1 MNDERNLGEKTDD
14 SGQQPRYEHYQ
25 FHEEQRTV
33 LKPSGP
39 SGHRRNQNS
48 FQKKAGATI
57 ALAVIFGLVAAVVF
71 QAANFAADRFLN
83 TGKSSVQIKTTD
95 SVDLQETA
103 SDDSTADKV
112 LSDSENGTVAAVAQA
127 SMPSVVAITTVSVQE
142 IPSFFGYS
150 SHQYKSASTGSGI
163 IVGDNDDELLIATNN
178 HVVDGATTL
187 SVCFIGDDVANAE
200 TETVNAGDNGDLNVE
215 DAVSA
220 KIKGT
225 DADNDLAVVA
235 VKKSDIPED
244 TLNQIKIAQIGSSDD
259 LAVGQQ
265 VVAIGNALGYGQS
278 VTSGWISA
286 LNRTIST
293 DDGTNS
299 TGLIQTDAA
308 INPGNSGGALL
319 NMKGE
324 LIGINSAK
332 YADSAVEGM
341 GYAIPI
347 SKAKPILEEL
357 MNRETR
363 EKVDSSKKGYLGVSL
378 ANLTTE
384 AIEMYNMPTGAFV
397 RSVEDDSPAQEAGIC
412 KGDIIVKFDG
422 QKVSDGDDLLDKL
435 FYNYQTVAVTLIL
448 YGVLF
453 IVVENYYKIRRPRTS
468 KLETLPWSTA
478 LLIGVIQILALI
490 PGTSRSGS
498 TILGAILLGC
508 SRSVAA
514 EFSFFLSI
522 PVMFG
527 ASLLKLLKFGLHFTG
542 YEAAILLVG
551 MVTAFVVSILAIK
564 FLMGYIKINNIKPFG
579 YYRIALG
586 VLVLAYFIFLG

>member
-25 FHEEQRTV
+25 FHEEQGTV

-95 SVDLQETA
+95 SVDFQETA

-150 SHQYKSASTGSGI
+150 SRQYKSASTGSGI

-435 FYNYQTVAVTLIL
+435 Q
-448 YGVLF
+448 
-453 IVVENYYKIRRPRTS
+453 YYKSGEKIEAVIARATNGEYEENTVELTLGTRPDN
-468 KLETLPWSTA
+468 E
-478 LLIGVIQILALI
+478 
-490 PGTSRSGS
+490 
-498 TILGAILLGC
+498 
-508 SRSVAA
+508 
-514 EFSFFLSI
+514 
-522 PVMFG
+522 
-527 ASLLKLLKFGLHFTG
+527 
-542 YEAAILLVG
+542 
-551 MVTAFVVSILAIK
+551 
-564 FLMGYIKINNIKPFG
+564 
-579 YYRIALG
+579 
-586 VLVLAYFIFLG
+586 

>member
-25 FHEEQRTV
+25 FHEEQGTV

-48 FQKKAGATI
+48 FQKKAGTTI

-95 SVDLQETA
+95 SVDLQEMA

-435 FYNYQTVAVTLIL
+435 Q
-448 YGVLF
+448 
-453 IVVENYYKIRRPRTS
+453 YYKSGEKIEAVIARATNGEYEENTIELTLGTRPDN
-468 KLETLPWSTA
+468 E
-478 LLIGVIQILALI
+478 
-490 PGTSRSGS
+490 
-498 TILGAILLGC
+498 
-508 SRSVAA
+508 
-514 EFSFFLSI
+514 
-522 PVMFG
+522 
-527 ASLLKLLKFGLHFTG
+527 
-542 YEAAILLVG
+542 
-551 MVTAFVVSILAIK
+551 
-564 FLMGYIKINNIKPFG
+564 
-579 YYRIALG
+579 
-586 VLVLAYFIFLG
+586 

>member
-25 FHEEQRTV
+25 FHEEQGTV

-39 SGHRRNQNS
+39 SEHRRNQNS
-48 FQKKAGATI
+48 FQKKAGTTI

-150 SHQYKSASTGSGI
+150 SRQYKSASTGSGI

-293 DDGTNS
+293 DDGMNS

-378 ANLTTE
+378 ASLTTE

-397 RSVEDDSPAQEAGIC
+397 RNVENDSPAQEAGIC

-435 FYNYQTVAVTLIL
+435 Q
-448 YGVLF
+448 
-453 IVVENYYKIRRPRTS
+453 YYKSGEKIEAVIARATNGEYEENTIELTLGIRPDN
-468 KLETLPWSTA
+468 E
-478 LLIGVIQILALI
+478 
-490 PGTSRSGS
+490 
-498 TILGAILLGC
+498 
-508 SRSVAA
+508 
-514 EFSFFLSI
+514 
-522 PVMFG
+522 
-527 ASLLKLLKFGLHFTG
+527 
-542 YEAAILLVG
+542 
-551 MVTAFVVSILAIK
+551 
-564 FLMGYIKINNIKPFG
+564 
-579 YYRIALG
+579 
-586 VLVLAYFIFLG
+586 

>member
-25 FHEEQRTV
+25 FHEEQGTV

-378 ANLTTE
+378 ASLTTE

-397 RSVEDDSPAQEAGIC
+397 RNVEDDSPAQEAGIC

-435 FYNYQTVAVTLIL
+435 QYYKSGEKIEAVIARATNGEYEENTIELIL
-448 YGVLF
+448 GT
-453 IVVENYYKIRRPRTS
+453 RPDN
-468 KLETLPWSTA
+468 E
-478 LLIGVIQILALI
+478 
-490 PGTSRSGS
+490 
-498 TILGAILLGC
+498 
-508 SRSVAA
+508 
-514 EFSFFLSI
+514 
-522 PVMFG
+522 
-527 ASLLKLLKFGLHFTG
+527 
-542 YEAAILLVG
+542 
-551 MVTAFVVSILAIK
+551 
-564 FLMGYIKINNIKPFG
+564 
-579 YYRIALG
+579 
-586 VLVLAYFIFLG
+586 

>member
-25 FHEEQRTV
+25 FHEEQGTV

-57 ALAVIFGLVAAVVF
+57 TLAVIFGLVAAVVF

-150 SHQYKSASTGSGI
+150 SRQYKSASTGSGI

-378 ANLTTE
+378 ASLTTE

-397 RSVEDDSPAQEAGIC
+397 RNVENDSPAQEAGIC

-435 FYNYQTVAVTLIL
+435 Q
-448 YGVLF
+448 
-453 IVVENYYKIRRPRTS
+453 YYKSGEKIEAVIARATNGEYEENTIELTLGTRPDN
-468 KLETLPWSTA
+468 E
-478 LLIGVIQILALI
+478 
-490 PGTSRSGS
+490 
-498 TILGAILLGC
+498 
-508 SRSVAA
+508 
-514 EFSFFLSI
+514 
-522 PVMFG
+522 
-527 ASLLKLLKFGLHFTG
+527 
-542 YEAAILLVG
+542 
-551 MVTAFVVSILAIK
+551 
-564 FLMGYIKINNIKPFG
+564 
-579 YYRIALG
+579 
-586 VLVLAYFIFLG
+586 

>member
-14 SGQQPRYEHYQ
+14 FGQQPRYEHYQ
-25 FHEEQRTV
+25 FHEEQGTV

-397 RSVEDDSPAQEAGIC
+397 RNVENDSPAQEAGIC

-435 FYNYQTVAVTLIL
+435 Q
-448 YGVLF
+448 
-453 IVVENYYKIRRPRTS
+453 YYKSGEKIEAVIARATNGEYEENTIELTLGTRPDN
-468 KLETLPWSTA
+468 E
-478 LLIGVIQILALI
+478 
-490 PGTSRSGS
+490 
-498 TILGAILLGC
+498 
-508 SRSVAA
+508 
-514 EFSFFLSI
+514 
-522 PVMFG
+522 
-527 ASLLKLLKFGLHFTG
+527 
-542 YEAAILLVG
+542 
-551 MVTAFVVSILAIK
+551 
-564 FLMGYIKINNIKPFG
+564 
-579 YYRIALG
+579 
-586 VLVLAYFIFLG
+586 

>member
-25 FHEEQRTV
+25 FHEEQGTV

-48 FQKKAGATI
+48 FQKKAGTTI

-150 SHQYKSASTGSGI
+150 SRQYKSASTGSGI

-422 QKVSDGDDLLDKL
+422 QKVRDGDDLLDKL
-435 FYNYQTVAVTLIL
+435 Q
-448 YGVLF
+448 
-453 IVVENYYKIRRPRTS
+453 YYKSGEKIEAVIARATNGEYEENTIELTLGTRPDN
-468 KLETLPWSTA
+468 E
-478 LLIGVIQILALI
+478 
-490 PGTSRSGS
+490 
-498 TILGAILLGC
+498 
-508 SRSVAA
+508 
-514 EFSFFLSI
+514 
-522 PVMFG
+522 
-527 ASLLKLLKFGLHFTG
+527 
-542 YEAAILLVG
+542 
-551 MVTAFVVSILAIK
+551 
-564 FLMGYIKINNIKPFG
+564 
-579 YYRIALG
+579 
-586 VLVLAYFIFLG
+586 

>member
-14 SGQQPRYEHYQ
+14 FGQQPRYEHYQ
-25 FHEEQRTV
+25 FHEEQGTV

-39 SGHRRNQNS
+39 SGYRRNQNS
-48 FQKKAGATI
+48 FQKKAGVTI

-435 FYNYQTVAVTLIL
+435 Q
-448 YGVLF
+448 
-453 IVVENYYKIRRPRTS
+453 YYKSGEKIEAVIARATNGEYEENTIELTLGTRPDN
-468 KLETLPWSTA
+468 E
-478 LLIGVIQILALI
+478 
-490 PGTSRSGS
+490 
-498 TILGAILLGC
+498 
-508 SRSVAA
+508 
-514 EFSFFLSI
+514 
-522 PVMFG
+522 
-527 ASLLKLLKFGLHFTG
+527 
-542 YEAAILLVG
+542 
-551 MVTAFVVSILAIK
+551 
-564 FLMGYIKINNIKPFG
+564 
-579 YYRIALG
+579 
-586 VLVLAYFIFLG
+586 

>member
-25 FHEEQRTV
+25 FHEEQGTV

-39 SGHRRNQNS
+39 SGHRRNQKS
-48 FQKKAGATI
+48 FQKKAGTTI

-71 QAANFAADRFLN
+71 QAANFAADRLLN

-378 ANLTTE
+378 ASLTTE

-397 RSVEDDSPAQEAGIC
+397 RNVEDDSPAQEAGIC

-435 FYNYQTVAVTLIL
+435 Q
-448 YGVLF
+448 
-453 IVVENYYKIRRPRTS
+453 YYKSGEKIEAVIARATNGEYEENTIELTLGTRPDN
-468 KLETLPWSTA
+468 E
-478 LLIGVIQILALI
+478 
-490 PGTSRSGS
+490 
-498 TILGAILLGC
+498 
-508 SRSVAA
+508 
-514 EFSFFLSI
+514 
-522 PVMFG
+522 
-527 ASLLKLLKFGLHFTG
+527 
-542 YEAAILLVG
+542 
-551 MVTAFVVSILAIK
+551 
-564 FLMGYIKINNIKPFG
+564 
-579 YYRIALG
+579 
-586 VLVLAYFIFLG
+586 

>member
-25 FHEEQRTV
+25 FHEEQGTV

-48 FQKKAGATI
+48 FQKKAGTTI

-95 SVDLQETA
+95 SVDLQETE

-378 ANLTTE
+378 ASLTTE

-397 RSVEDDSPAQEAGIC
+397 RNVENDSPAQEAGIC

-435 FYNYQTVAVTLIL
+435 Q
-448 YGVLF
+448 
-453 IVVENYYKIRRPRTS
+453 YYKSGEKIEAVIARATNGEYEENTVELTLGTRPDN
-468 KLETLPWSTA
+468 E
-478 LLIGVIQILALI
+478 
-490 PGTSRSGS
+490 
-498 TILGAILLGC
+498 
-508 SRSVAA
+508 
-514 EFSFFLSI
+514 
-522 PVMFG
+522 
-527 ASLLKLLKFGLHFTG
+527 
-542 YEAAILLVG
+542 
-551 MVTAFVVSILAIK
+551 
-564 FLMGYIKINNIKPFG
+564 
-579 YYRIALG
+579 
-586 VLVLAYFIFLG
+586 

>member
-25 FHEEQRTV
+25 FHEEQGTV

-48 FQKKAGATI
+48 FQKKAGTTI

-103 SDDSTADKV
+103 PDDSTADKV

-150 SHQYKSASTGSGI
+150 SRQYKSASTGSGI

-378 ANLTTE
+378 ASLTTE

-397 RSVEDDSPAQEAGIC
+397 RNVENDSPAQEAGIC

-435 FYNYQTVAVTLIL
+435 Q
-448 YGVLF
+448 
-453 IVVENYYKIRRPRTS
+453 YYKSGEKIEAVIARATNGEYEENTIELTLGTRPDN
-468 KLETLPWSTA
+468 E
-478 LLIGVIQILALI
+478 
-490 PGTSRSGS
+490 
-498 TILGAILLGC
+498 
-508 SRSVAA
+508 
-514 EFSFFLSI
+514 
-522 PVMFG
+522 
-527 ASLLKLLKFGLHFTG
+527 
-542 YEAAILLVG
+542 
-551 MVTAFVVSILAIK
+551 
-564 FLMGYIKINNIKPFG
+564 
-579 YYRIALG
+579 
-586 VLVLAYFIFLG
+586 

>member
-83 TGKSSVQIKTTD
+83 IGKSSVQIKTTD

-378 ANLTTE
+378 ASLTTE

-435 FYNYQTVAVTLIL
+435 Q
-448 YGVLF
+448 
-453 IVVENYYKIRRPRTS
+453 YYKSGEKIEAVIARATNGEYEENTIELTLGTRPDN
-468 KLETLPWSTA
+468 E
-478 LLIGVIQILALI
+478 
-490 PGTSRSGS
+490 
-498 TILGAILLGC
+498 
-508 SRSVAA
+508 
-514 EFSFFLSI
+514 
-522 PVMFG
+522 
-527 ASLLKLLKFGLHFTG
+527 
-542 YEAAILLVG
+542 
-551 MVTAFVVSILAIK
+551 
-564 FLMGYIKINNIKPFG
+564 
-579 YYRIALG
+579 
-586 VLVLAYFIFLG
+586 